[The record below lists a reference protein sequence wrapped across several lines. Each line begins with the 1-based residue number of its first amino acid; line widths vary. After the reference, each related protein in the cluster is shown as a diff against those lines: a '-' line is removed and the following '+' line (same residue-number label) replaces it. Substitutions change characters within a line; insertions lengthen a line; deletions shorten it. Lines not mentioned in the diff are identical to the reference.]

1 MEGKMERDGEVR
13 LADVQVTE
21 FSDNGWPA
29 SRVRDSFISF
39 FTEKHDHTFWKSSP
53 VVPHDDPTLLFA
65 NAGMNQFK
73 PLFLGTADP
82 ALPLSKL
89 TKATNSQKCIRA
101 GGKHNDLDDVGK
113 DLYHHTFF
121 EMLGNWSFGSYFK
134 EEAIKYAWDCLTETF
149 SLDPSRLYA
158 TYFGGDEKLGVGPD
172 EEAKRIW
179 LKYLPESRVLPFSM
193 ADNFWEMGDVGPCG
207 PCTEIHYD
215 RIGGRDAAKDV
226 NMDKPEVIEI
236 WNVVFIQYNRESDG
250 SLKDLPNKH
259 VDTGLGFE
267 RLASILQGKMSNYD
281 TDVFVPIFEAIRS
294 ATGARPYT
302 GKIGEADSDNV
313 DMAYRVVADH
323 IRTLTMAIT
332 DGCNPSNDGR
342 GYVLRRILRRAI
354 RYGQQVLGGKPGF
367 FHTLVP
373 VVVGLMKDIFPELVD
388 SETRVAA
395 VLKDEETA
403 FNKTLDK
410 GLKEFNK
417 VASGLGDTKVFPGSV
432 AFQLY
437 SSMGF
442 PLDLLTLMAEEKGLS
457 VDVDGFNQKMAD
469 EKIKS
474 TQARNNQKA
483 TGGKAMVLEAEQM
496 DWLSKRQTKATEAA
510 GRYTWHQQPTAK
522 ASAAHRKCCETVLA
536 LFAGKGE
543 GEDGVGFVPL
553 ASSAADES
561 DSHMIG
567 VVLDSTSFYA
577 EGGGQIYDIGELT
590 TSDGSGSFTVSQV
603 TGFGAYILH
612 IGQVKAGT
620 LSVGS
625 QVVCKVDYERRANVA
640 PNHTMTHVLNFA
652 LRKVIT
658 TESTARLCAFCGSF
672 VDDEKLRFDFS
683 WSGALSVEQVAEV
696 EDVVNDKIKK
706 SLPVYASVAPL
717 EQASTEFGLRSVFG
731 ERYPDP
737 VRVLSVGQD
746 VPTML
751 EDPENSEW
759 SDVSVEFCGGTHLS
773 NTQDAEAFVIL
784 EEAGIAKGV
793 RRIVGVTR
801 VLAHAAIERAKVFEQ
816 QLDAADGIEDISLD
830 AAVRRLGAELDTSI
844 FSVTSKNKLRARLVT
859 LVQKAKAL
867 KKKMVEE
874 RVGQAVASG
883 KAEAEKTLQGGG
895 SQLVFRADFGCDA
908 KSAAKILAEIFKAC
922 PELTSLMLFTADEEA
937 DRYLCCG
944 LIPNSQAAKKD
955 TNKWVQAA
963 LDASGKGGKGGGKG
977 DRAQGISQGVGTIDK
992 AMDVARDLVI

>member
-1 MEGKMERDGEVR
+1 MAEMRVEQWESKQADEVQT
-13 LADVQVTE
+13 DEVQVE

-89 TKATNSQKCIRA
+89 TRATNSQKCIRA

-134 EEAIKYAWDCLTETF
+134 EEAIGYAWECLTTVYK
-149 SLDPSRLYA
+149 LDPSRLYA
-158 TYFGGDEKLGVGPD
+158 TYFGGDEKLRVGAD
-172 EEAKRIW
+172 EDAKKIW
-179 LKYLPESRVLPFSM
+179 LKYLPESRVLPFSL

-207 PCTEIHYD
+207 PCVEIHYD

-250 SLKDLPNKH
+250 SLKELPNKH
-259 VDTGLGFE
+259 IDTGLGFE

-281 TDVFVPIFEAIRS
+281 TDVFVPIFEAISS

-302 GKIGEADSDNV
+302 GKVGEEDSDNM

-323 IRTLTMAIT
+323 IRTLTIAIT
-332 DGCNPSNDGR
+332 DGCTPSNDGR
-342 GYVLRRILRRAI
+342 GYVLRRVLRRAI

-373 VVVGLMKDIFPELVD
+373 VVVGLMKGIFPELVD
-388 SETRVAA
+388 AEARVTA
-395 VLKDEETA
+395 VIKDEEMS

-417 VASGLGDTKVFPGSV
+417 VAAALGDSKVFPGTA

-457 VDVDGFNQKMAD
+457 VDVEGFDQKMSD
-469 EKIKS
+469 EKMKS
-474 TQARNNQKA
+474 NQARSNQKA
-483 TGGKAMVLEAEQM
+483 AGGKPMILEAEQM
-496 DWLSKRQTKATEAA
+496 DWLSKRDTEATEAS
-510 GRYTWHQQPTAK
+510 GRYTWHQQPAAK
-522 ASAAHRKCCETVLA
+522 ASFVLA
-536 LFAGKGE
+536 LFVGKGE
-543 GEDGVGFVPL
+543 GEDGVGFVPS
-553 ASSAADES
+553 ASAVADEA
-561 DSHMIG
+561 DQQTVG
-567 VVLDSTSFYA
+567 VVLDCTSFYA
-577 EGGGQIYDIGELT
+577 EGGGQIYDVGELSL
-590 TSDGSGSFTVSQV
+590 SDGSGSFAVRQVSS
-603 TGFGAYILH
+603 FGAYTLH

-625 QVVCKVDYERRANVA
+625 DVVCKVDYKRRANVA

-652 LRKVIT
+652 LRKVLDP
-658 TESTARLCAFCGSF
+658 SDGMCDQKGSF
-672 VDDEKLRFDFS
+672 LDDEKLRFDFS
-683 WSGALSVEQVAEV
+683 WSGALTAEQVADV
-696 EDVVNDKIKK
+696 EDLVNDKINKN
-706 SLPVYASVAPL
+706 LPVYAFVAPL
-717 EQASTEFGLRSVFG
+717 EQAKRIQSLRGVFG

-737 VRVLSVGQD
+737 VRVLSIGQD
-746 VPTML
+746 VPAML
-751 EDPENSEW
+751 EDPENSAW

-773 NTQDAEAFVIL
+773 NTQEAETFVIL

-793 RRIVGVTR
+793 RRIVAVTR
-801 VLAHAAIERAKVFEQ
+801 GLALAAVERAKAFEQ
-816 QLDAADGIEDISLD
+816 QLDVADGIEDISLD
-830 AAVRRLGAELDTSI
+830 TTVRRLGAELDGAVI
-844 FSVTSKNKLRARLVT
+844 SVKTKNKLRARLAT

-867 KKKMVEE
+867 KKKVMEE
-874 RVGQAVASG
+874 RVGQAVTVG
-883 KAEAEKTLQGGG
+883 KAEAEKTKEAGGT
-895 SQLVFRADFGCDA
+895 QLVFRADFGCDA
-908 KSAAKILAEIFKAC
+908 KSAVKILAEVSKAC
-922 PELTSLMLFTADEEA
+922 PELTSMMLFTADEEA

-944 LIPNSQAAKKD
+944 LIPNSKAAKKD
-955 TNKWVQAA
+955 TNKWVQSA
-963 LDASGKGGKGGGKG
+963 LDASGRGGKGGGKG
-977 DRAQGISQGVGTIDK
+977 DRAQGISQGVDTIDK
-992 AMDVARDLVI
+992 AMEVVRGPV

>member
-1 MEGKMERDGEVR
+1 MDGKGEVG

-29 SRVRDSFISF
+29 SRVRNSFISF
-39 FTEKHDHTFWKSSP
+39 FTDKHGHTFWKSSP

-134 EEAIKYAWDCLTETF
+134 EESIGYAWECLTETF
-149 SLDPSRLYA
+149 GLDPSRLYA

-172 EEAKRIW
+172 EDAKQIW
-179 LKYLPESRVLPFSM
+179 LKFLPESRVLPFSM

-207 PCTEIHYD
+207 PCSEIHYD
-215 RIGGRDAAKDV
+215 RIGDRDAAKDV

-259 VDTGLGFE
+259 VDTGMGFE

-281 TDVFVPIFEAIRS
+281 TDVFVPIFEAVRS
-294 ATGARPYT
+294 ATGAQPYT
-302 GKIGEADSDNV
+302 GKIGEDDSDNM

-342 GYVLRRILRRAI
+342 GYVLRRILRRAV

-373 VVVGLMKDIFPELVD
+373 VVVELMKGIFPELVD
-388 SETRVAA
+388 AEARVTA
-395 VLKDEETA
+395 VLKDEEMA

-410 GLKEFNK
+410 GLKEFKK
-417 VASGLGDTKVFPGSV
+417 VASSLGDEKVFPGTA

-457 VDVDGFNQKMAD
+457 VDVEGFNKKMAD
-469 EKIKS
+469 EKMKS
-474 TQARNNQKA
+474 NQARSNQKA
-483 TGGKAMVLEAEQM
+483 AGGKAMVLDAEQM
-496 DWLSKRQTKATEAA
+496 DWLSKRDTEATDAA

-522 ASAAHRKCCETVLA
+522 VLA

-543 GEDGVGFVPL
+543 GEDGVGFVTS
-553 ASSAADES
+553 ASSDEEVS
-561 DSHMIG
+561 DQQTIG
-567 VVLDSTSFYA
+567 VVLDITSFYA
-577 EGGGQIYDIGELT
+577 EGGGQIYDIGELSL
-590 TSDGSGSFTVSQV
+590 SDASGSFAVSQV
-603 TGFGAYILH
+603 TSFGAYTLH
-612 IGQVKAGT
+612 VGQVKAGT
-620 LSVGS
+620 VSVGS
-625 QVVCKVDYERRANVA
+625 EVVCKVDYERRAKVA

-652 LRKVIT
+652 LKKVLNP
-658 TESTARLCAFCGSF
+658 SDGMCDQKGSF

-683 WSGALSVEQVAEV
+683 WSGALSAEQVAEV
-696 EDVVNDKIKK
+696 EDVVNDKINK
-706 SLPVYASVAPL
+706 SLRVFAYVAPL
-717 EQASTEFGLRSVFG
+717 EQASIQLDGTRIQSLRSVFG

-751 EDPENSEW
+751 EDPENPAW
-759 SDVSVEFCGGTHLS
+759 SDTSVEFCGGTHLS
-773 NTQDAEAFVIL
+773 NTQEAETFVIL
-784 EEAGIAKGV
+784 QEEGIAKGV

-801 VLAHAAIERAKVFEQ
+801 GLAHAAAERAKAFEQ
-816 QLDAADGIEDISLD
+816 QLDVVDGINDLSLD
-830 AAVRRLGAELDTSI
+830 ATVRRLGAELDASV
-844 FSVTSKNKLRARLVT
+844 FSVKAKNKLRARLAI

-867 KKKMVEE
+867 KKKVMEE
-874 RVGQAVASG
+874 RVGQAVATG
-883 KAEAEKTLQGGG
+883 KAEAEKIQQAGG
-895 SQLVFRADFGCDA
+895 SQLVFRSDFGCDA
-908 KSAAKILAEIFKAC
+908 KSATKILAEVSKGS
-922 PELTSLMLFTADEEA
+922 PEMASLMIFTADLDA

-944 LIPNSQAAKKD
+944 LVPNSKASKKD

-963 LDASGKGGKGGGKG
+963 LDASGKRGKGGGKG
-977 DRAQGISQGVGTIDK
+977 DRAQGISQGVDTIDK
-992 AMDVARDLVI
+992 AMEAARDSAF

>member
-1 MEGKMERDGEVR
+1 MGGEGEVR
-13 LADVQVTE
+13 LADVEVTE

-29 SRVRDSFISF
+29 ARVRDSFISF
-39 FTEKHDHTFWKSSP
+39 FTDKHDHTFWKSSP

-82 ALPLSKL
+82 SLPLSNL

-134 EEAIKYAWDCLTETF
+134 EEAIGYAWECLTEVF
-149 SLDPSRLYA
+149 ALDPSRLYA

-172 EEAKRIW
+172 EDAKKIW
-179 LKYLPESRVLPFSM
+179 LKYLPESQILPFGM

-215 RIGGRDAAKDV
+215 RIGDRDASKEV

-302 GKIGEADSDNV
+302 GKVGEADSDNM

-342 GYVLRRILRRAI
+342 GYVLRRVLRRAV

-367 FHTLVP
+367 FHALVP
-373 VVVGLMKDIFPELVD
+373 VVVGLMKEIFPELVD
-388 SETRVAA
+388 AEARVTA
-395 VLKDEETA
+395 VLKDEEMA

-417 VASGLGDTKVFPGSV
+417 VASGLGDTKVFPGTA

-457 VDVDGFNQKMAD
+457 VDVAGFDKKMAD
-469 EKIKS
+469 EKMKS
-474 TQARNNQKA
+474 NQARSSQKA
-483 TGGKAMVLEAEQM
+483 AGGKHMVLEAEQM
-496 DWLSKRQTKATEAA
+496 DWLSKRGTPATEAS
-510 GRYTWHQQPTAK
+510 GRYTWHQQPGAK
-522 ASAAHRKCCETVLA
+522 VLA

-543 GEDGVGFVPL
+543 GEDGKGFV
-553 ASSAADES
+553 SSVSAVAAEADQQT
-561 DSHMIG
+561 IG

-577 EGGGQIYDIGELT
+577 EGGGQIYDVGELSL
-590 TSDGSGSFTVSQV
+590 SDGSSCFVVTQV
-603 TGFGAYILH
+603 TSFGAYTLH

-620 LSVGS
+620 VSIGS
-625 QVVCKVDYERRANVA
+625 DVVCKVDYERRAHVA

-652 LRKVIT
+652 LRKVLKP
-658 TESTARLCAFCGSF
+658 SDGMCDQKGSF

-683 WSGALSVEQVAEV
+683 WSGALTAEQVAEV
-696 EDVVNDKIKK
+696 EDVVNEKINS
-706 SLPVYASVAPL
+706 SLPVYAFVAPV
-717 EQASTEFGLRSVFG
+717 EQAKRIQSLRSVFG

-751 EDPENSEW
+751 EDPENPAW
-759 SDVSVEFCGGTHLS
+759 SDISVEFCGGTHLS
-773 NTQDAEAFVIL
+773 NTQEAEAFVIL
-784 EEAGIAKGV
+784 EETGIAKGV
-793 RRIVGVTR
+793 RRIVAVTR
-801 VLAHAAIERAKVFEQ
+801 GLARAAVERSKSFEQ
-816 QLDAADGIEDISLD
+816 QVDAADGIDDISLD
-830 AAVRRLGAELDTSI
+830 TTVRRLGAELDA
-844 FSVTSKNKLRARLVT
+844 SVLSVKAKNKFRARLAI

-867 KKKMVEE
+867 KKKVMEE
-874 RVGQAVASG
+874 RVGEAVAAG
-883 KAEAEKTLQGGG
+883 KAEAAKAQNACDT
-895 SQLVFRADFGCDA
+895 QLVFRSDFGCDA
-908 KSAAKILAEIFKAC
+908 KSAAKILAEVSKGF
-922 PELTSLMLFTADEEA
+922 PELTSLMLFTADESA

-944 LIPNSQAAKKD
+944 LIPNSKAAKKD

-977 DRAQGISQGVGTIDK
+977 DRAQGISQGVDTIDK
-992 AMDVARDLVI
+992 AMEVARNTTF